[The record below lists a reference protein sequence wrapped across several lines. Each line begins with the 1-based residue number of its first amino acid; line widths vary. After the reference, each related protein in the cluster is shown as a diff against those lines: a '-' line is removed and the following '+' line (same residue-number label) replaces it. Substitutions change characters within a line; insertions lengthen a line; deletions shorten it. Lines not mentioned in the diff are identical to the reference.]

1 MKYPPTLITVFG
13 VLSALTF
20 FTPAA
25 NAQSVAPVVIT
36 RDALTLDATVAVEV
50 IPDLAVITLAA
61 EAQGLEAGPI
71 TREVQLAINT
81 ALAQAKA
88 TKGVEART
96 GAVAT
101 NQRWNNKGVR
111 EGWTVRAE
119 LILKAKDFA
128 VLGTLAGQLAQ
139 QKLMIVGS
147 SFELSRELREREEA
161 ALIERG
167 IAAFRSKAQSA
178 SRAFGFAGYAL
189 REVHLGSISG
199 DTRPVQLKMFAM
211 RTAAAPVADADAEP
225 LAIEGGKVTLTLTIN
240 GGVLMGK

>member
-1 MKYPPTLITVFG
+1 MKHSLTLITVFAG
-13 VLSALTF
+13 LSALTLI
-20 FTPAA
+20 TPVA
-25 NAQSVAPVVIT
+25 NAQSVAPVVT
-36 RDALTLDATVAVEV
+36 GRDALTLDATVAVEV

-71 TREVQLAINT
+71 TREVQLAINA

-88 TKGVEART
+88 TRGVEART
-96 GAVAT
+96 GAVST
-101 NQRWNNKGVR
+101 NQRWNNKGAR

-119 LILKAKDFA
+119 LIMKAKDFA

-167 IAAFRSKAQSA
+167 IAAFRSKAQTA
-178 SRAFGFAGYAL
+178 SRAFGFGGYTL
-189 REVHLGSISG
+189 REVNLGSISG
-199 DTRPVQLKMFAM
+199 DTRPVQPKVFAM
-211 RTAAAPVADADAEP
+211 RAAAAPVADAEP
-225 LAIEGGKVTLTLTIN
+225 LAIEGGKVILTLTVT
-240 GGVLMGK
+240 GGVLMSK